1 MSVIFSSPD
10 DAVIRILLMGRN
22 TCGKSSSGNLILGEK
37 RFKRHES
44 EVCEGQ
50 TQIRGKQVS
59 VIDCPDLLD
68 PDLNEEQ
75 LEKMKEQLLSG
86 CSAGLSSVLLTVPLE
101 KPLQNEQQIL
111 DYIECLF
118 GPEVQKYIM
127 ILFTHGD
134 DLEDL
139 DQTTDEHLKP
149 KDHEDLQRLVT
160 ECGGKS
166 HCFSKMKKVKAQ
178 VEDLLQKIEGMM
190 TENGGRFFIKQMK
203 RSNSKD
209 ARLSFFQR
217 GKSRSGKS
225 VDEDIMVCRN
235 MSESLTTV

>member
-1 MSVIFSSPD
+1 MAEATKTLPDIFIFDSSPD
-10 DAVIRILLMGRN
+10 DAVMRILLMGRN

-134 DLEDL
+134 DLEGL

-203 RSNSKD
+203 RSDSMDVLNV
-209 ARLSFFQR
+209 SF
-217 GKSRSGKS
+217 SGKS
-225 VDEDIMVCRN
+225 LPYPVSR
-235 MSESLTTV
+235 